1 MGTALTVEF
10 VKVEVV
16 RQPVMVEDVEV
27 GPVMVGDVR
36 LPVTPGTVVEMMRC
50 VRVVPVPLV
59 TLGDHLKETLSHL
72 LILCSVPVL
81 LRLMHLK

>member
-1 MGTALTVEF
+1 M
-10 VKVEVV
+10 EVV

-36 LPVTPGTVVEMMRC
+36 LPVTPGTVVEMVGC
-50 VRVVPVPLV
+50 VGVVPLV